1 MSKIS
6 MMIPHLQS
14 KLTCSYG
21 GNNGV
26 KILFQNQILLL
37 IHSLIAPI
45 FDLTLKYLYNYS
57 PRYQL
62 PISLRKE
69 RFQHLIA

>member
-14 KLTCSYG
+14 ELTCSYG
-21 GNNGV
+21 GYNEV
-26 KILFQNQILLL
+26 KILFQNRILLL

-45 FDLTLKYLYNYS
+45 FDLTLKGFYNYS

-62 PISLRKE
+62 PLSLRKK